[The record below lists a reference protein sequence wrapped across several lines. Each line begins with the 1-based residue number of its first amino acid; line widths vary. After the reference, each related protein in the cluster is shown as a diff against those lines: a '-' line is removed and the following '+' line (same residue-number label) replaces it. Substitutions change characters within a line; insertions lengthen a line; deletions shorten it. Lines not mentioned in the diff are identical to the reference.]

1 MRIAAYGFLFIRVI
15 MNKKGGMTM
24 PKLLWTIIA
33 VAIVIPLCIVLF
45 GRTTLNEA
53 VAGLNAPQAVTK
65 PVEKSKPVEQPT
77 VVEKPVQKTTPKKAP
92 AKKKVVKKKQ
102 QPKPVI
108 VIDPSHQQFKDVSLE
123 YVAPNSNVKRAKQL
137 ASATGVVTA
146 QKEYHVTMTMAKKL
160 RTQLE
165 KKGYKVVFTRAKH
178 DVQLSNR
185 VRAKRANK
193 ANAQLVISLH
203 ADGGK
208 YYQRGFYV
216 MTASKKATPKYY
228 EQSKRQAKRIV
239 KAVAKHD
246 KIFSKGQ
253 FEREDIT
260 LFNYTKAPA
269 VSIQLGFLTNVK
281 DDQKLA
287 NDKYLETLAKWIAA
301 GVKPAK

>member
-1 MRIAAYGFLFIRVI
+1 
-15 MNKKGGMTM
+15 M

-33 VAIVIPLCIVLF
+33 VAIVIPLSIVLF

-65 PVEKSKPVEQPT
+65 PVEKSKPVEQPA
-77 VVEKPVQKTTPKKAP
+77 VVEKPVQKTTP
-92 AKKKVVKKKQ
+92 KKVVKKKQ

-165 KKGYKVVFTRAKH
+165 KKGYKVVFTRVKH

-246 KIFSKGQ
+246 KIFSTGQ

>member
-1 MRIAAYGFLFIRVI
+1 MAL
-15 MNKKGGMTM
+15 
-24 PKLLWTIIA
+24 PKVLWTLIA

-53 VAGLNAPQAVTK
+53 IAALDTPRVVTK
-65 PVEKSKPVEQPT
+65 PVDKPTVAAQPV
-77 VVEKPVQKTTPKKAP
+77 VVEKPIQEKKP
-92 AKKKVVKKKQ
+92 EKELAKKQPVKKHQ
-102 QPKPVI
+102 QKKPVI

-123 YVAPNSNVKRAKQL
+123 YVAPNSKVKRAKQL

-146 QKEYHVTMTMAKKL
+146 QKEYRVTMTMAKKL

-165 KKGYKVVFTRAKH
+165 KKGYQVVLTRSKH
-178 DVQLSNR
+178 DVQLSNHT
-185 VRAKRANK
+185 RAKRANK
-193 ANAQLVISLH
+193 ANPQLIMSLH

-216 MTASKKATPKYY
+216 MTASEKATPEYY
-228 EQSKRQAKRIV
+228 KQSQRQAKRIL
-239 KAVAKHD
+239 KSVAKHD
-246 KIFSKGQ
+246 KIFYPGQ

-260 LFNYTKAPA
+260 LFNYAKAPA

-287 NDKYLETLAKWIAA
+287 SDAYLETLAKWIAA
-301 GVKPAK
+301 GVKEAK